1 MHPCDTAAQ
10 ELAHIRGMIVQ
21 LERLLE
27 GHDMG
32 QATFVMAPEY
42 WRARIN
48 ALLKELQLP
57 AALEKDARAM
67 LLRLHA
73 LSMPPGIVRSQN
85 DA

>member
-10 ELAHIRGMIVQ
+10 ELAHIRAMILQ

-32 QATFVMAPEY
+32 QATLVMAPDY

-48 ALLKELQLP
+48 ALRKESQLP
-57 AALEKDARAM
+57 TGLEKDARAM
-67 LLRLHA
+67 LLRLHS
-73 LSMPPGIVRSQN
+73 LTMPRS
-85 DA
+85 APA